1 MAFIQRLFKVYPG
14 EGRRLLLFTLLAAL
28 LQAGVAVGLS
38 IADSVFLSRLGAS
51 SLPIVY
57 VIAPVV
63 MVLFVPFLSFSTAR
77 MGIDRVFDLIQYIL
91 IGGGLFF
98 FVALSG
104 WFPALGESSI
114 VLYLLRLY
122 AYIWLVSLFTLFWNL
137 VDGYFDILDAK
148 RLYPIFGGG
157 LAIGSA
163 LGGGLV
169 TAFSGV
175 IGSHWIFLLWPLM
188 AVLSI
193 FVAMHLRRTERKID
207 DDVEQNN
214 EGFLEQNSKVLKTAG
229 KSSYVLLINLVMF
242 GTLILTT
249 FTEFQYLDIF
259 AANAT
264 EQQLATKFGQLFLVV
279 NLVSVVINFFL
290 FNRIIVLIGVKNAL
304 LVQPAIYLI
313 AFVFF
318 YFEGG
323 EKAAIFG
330 FLAYHGFYLS
340 FDANNWNFLFN
351 ASPSEVKK
359 EIRTFTEGLMDP
371 LATAVAGFILLL
383 AGSTMAGSVDWFS
396 LENLAA
402 IGLGLAFLHMGV
414 AFLLRNRYPTAIM
427 ENLRKEW
434 LNFSLSR
441 KELREK
447 FSEADLE
454 SFQLDSLNPDSA
466 AHFSSIRFLGLR
478 RKAAALESLILSFSE
493 DPRRQTERSEIL
505 AEILEEEDSFVVQRV
520 IQWAE
525 QEQQSFPVSVLRE
538 LGSHG
543 LIPSRKAMPLLASD
557 SAGDREAAVVAL
569 WNSRDL
575 QDNFMALDELR
586 TLLDGSEE
594 EKASAISAFGF
605 TNKESYAHS
614 LVAYLDDP
622 SAEMRSRAL
631 ESIRMLVGPASSRLI
646 PRILRTMEHASEED
660 RFRGIEILER
670 IQDAESLFPLF
681 RMAQEFNP
689 RQRRRVEM
697 FARSLGLKSVP
708 AIVAVLD
715 NDTLPYRSRSL
726 AARTLSHLSFAQLD
740 SMVAEIVNTEIQTSY
755 LYLDRAYLLQHS
767 EETSPSIQ
775 LLGQY
780 YQDMQQVTLEFVLE
794 LLALAGR
801 IPDYEQIAASLRSA
815 NPRMR
820 GDSIETLEQSVHR
833 TVFRNILPLVD
844 SRPLEEKIQFYYR
857 NFSGSRDSAQAILE
871 KALKSKNDLEK
882 ALASQALYESR
893 GEKSLDRIYRSEPFS
908 GPIARSVYLS
918 LSEGPDHPMNP
929 VERLQAL
936 KSEPVLGG
944 LSVLNLRSP
953 AVEATYRVAD
963 NTTLYKSG
971 DPAEALFLAVQ
982 GKFEV
987 SSGSRYGKDTGY
999 EMLETLGTGPG
1010 HLSVPG
1016 ADQNGNARGSEDQI
1030 TRRATVT
1037 MKSGSYLEIPRSS
1050 LEEMLE
1056 SDPQAAIAIL
1066 EALSK

>member
-1 MAFIQRLFKVYPG
+1 MAFLQRLFKVYPG
-14 EGRRLLLFTLLAAL
+14 EGRRLILFTLLATL
-28 LQAGVAVGLS
+28 LQAGVAIGLS
-38 IADSVFLSRLGAS
+38 IADSVFLSRLGAG
-51 SLPIVY
+51 SLPVVY
-57 VIAPVV
+57 VTAPIV
-63 MVLFVPFLSFSTAR
+63 MVLFVPFLSYSTSR
-77 MGIDRVFDLIQYIL
+77 MGIDKVFDLIQYIL

-104 WFPALGESSI
+104 WFPALGESTI

-122 AYIWLVSLFTLFWNL
+122 AYIWLVSLYTLFWNL

-169 TAFSGV
+169 TAFSGM
-175 IGSHWIFLLWPLM
+175 IGSHWIFLLWPVM
-188 AVLSI
+188 ASLSI
-193 FVAMHLRRTERKID
+193 FVALVLRRSERKID
-207 DDVEQNN
+207 DDAEENK
-214 EGFLEQNSKVLKTAG
+214 EGFLDQNAKVLKTAG

-242 GTLILTT
+242 GTLVLTT

-259 AANAT
+259 SAGRNEQELAAM
-264 EQQLATKFGQLFLVV
+264 FGMLFLVV
-279 NLVSVVINFFL
+279 NLVNVIVNFFL

-304 LVQPAIYLI
+304 LIQPAIYLL

-318 YFEGG
+318 FFDGAEY
-323 EKAAIFG
+323 AAIFG

-371 LATAVAGFILLL
+371 LATAVAGFFLLL
-383 AGSTMAGSVDWFS
+383 AGSAMASSIDWLS
-396 LENLAA
+396 LENLGT
-402 IGLGLAFLHMGV
+402 IGLGLAFLHLGV

-434 LNFSLSR
+434 LNFSVSR

-447 FSEADLE
+447 FAEEDLE
-454 SFQLDSLNPDSA
+454 SFQMDSLNPTSA
-466 AHFSSIRFLGLR
+466 AHFSSIRFLGLK

-493 DPRRQTERSEIL
+493 DPDHQEERSEIL
-505 AEILEEEDSFVVQRV
+505 AELLEEEDSFVVQRV

-543 LIPSRKAMPLLASD
+543 LIPSRKAMPLLASE

-586 TLLDGSEE
+586 TLLDGSEA

-622 SAEMRSRAL
+622 SPEMRSRAL
-631 ESIRMLVGPASSRLI
+631 ESIRMLVVPASGRLI

-715 NDTLPYRSRSL
+715 NDSLPYRSRSL

-740 SMVAEIVNTEIQTSY
+740 SMVGEIVETEIQTSY
-755 LYLDRAYLLQHS
+755 LYLDRAFVLRNS
-767 EETSPSIQ
+767 EETSPSIY
-775 LLGQY
+775 LLGQFY
-780 YQDMQQVTLEFVLE
+780 EDMQQVTLEFVLE

-815 NPRMR
+815 NPRTR

-844 SRPLEEKIQFYYR
+844 SRPLEEKIEFYYR

-871 KALKSKNDLEK
+871 KALKGKNDLEK
-882 ALASQALYESR
+882 ALASQALFESR
-893 GEKSLDRIYRSEPFS
+893 GEKSLDRIYRAEPFS
-908 GPIARSVYLS
+908 GPISRSVYLS

-936 KSEPVLGG
+936 KSEPILGG
-944 LSVLNLRSP
+944 LSILNLRSP
-953 AVEATYRVAD
+953 AVEAVYREAS
-963 NTTLYKSG
+963 NTTLYSRG
-971 DPAEALFLAVQ
+971 DRADALYLAVEGNFQ
-982 GKFEV
+982 VSDGGK
-987 SSGSRYGKDTGY
+987 YGVQTGY
-999 EMLETLGTGPG
+999 EMLEALGTGSNHSG
-1010 HLSVPG
+1010 T
-1016 ADQNGNARGSEDQI
+1016 NGKALDSGNDSDVL
-1030 TRRATVT
+1030 RRATVT
-1037 MKSGSYLEIPRSS
+1037 MKTGSYLEIPRSS
-1050 LEEMLE
+1050 IEEMLE
-1056 SDPQAAIAIL
+1056 SDPQASIAIL

>member
-1 MAFIQRLFKVYPG
+1 LAFLQRLFKVYPG
-14 EGRRLLLFTLLAAL
+14 EGRRLILFTLLATL
-28 LQAGVAVGLS
+28 LQAGVAIGLS
-38 IADSVFLSRLGAS
+38 IADSVFLSRLGAG
-51 SLPIVY
+51 SLPVVY
-57 VIAPVV
+57 VTAPIV
-63 MVLFVPFLSFSTAR
+63 MVLFVPFLSYSTSR
-77 MGIDRVFDLIQYIL
+77 MGIDKVFDLIQYIL

-104 WFPALGESSI
+104 WFPALGESTI

-122 AYIWLVSLFTLFWNL
+122 AYIWLVSLYTLFWNL

-169 TAFSGV
+169 TAFSGM
-175 IGSHWIFLLWPLM
+175 IGSHWIFLLWPVM
-188 AVLSI
+188 ASLSI
-193 FVAMHLRRTERKID
+193 FVALVLRRSERKID
-207 DDVEQNN
+207 DDAEENK
-214 EGFLEQNSKVLKTAG
+214 EGFLDQNAKVLKTAG

-242 GTLILTT
+242 GTLVLTT

-259 AANAT
+259 SAGRNEQELAAM
-264 EQQLATKFGQLFLVV
+264 FGMLFLVV
-279 NLVSVVINFFL
+279 NLVNVIVNFFL

-304 LVQPAIYLI
+304 LIQPAIYLL

-318 YFEGG
+318 FFDGAEY
-323 EKAAIFG
+323 AAIFG

-371 LATAVAGFILLL
+371 LATAVAGFFLLL
-383 AGSTMAGSVDWFS
+383 AGSAMASSIDWLS
-396 LENLAA
+396 LENLGT
-402 IGLGLAFLHMGV
+402 IGLGLAFLHLGV

-434 LNFSLSR
+434 LNFSVSR

-447 FSEADLE
+447 FAEEDLE
-454 SFQLDSLNPDSA
+454 SFQMDSLNPTSA
-466 AHFSSIRFLGLR
+466 AHFSSIRFLGLK

-493 DPRRQTERSEIL
+493 DPDHQEERSEIL
-505 AEILEEEDSFVVQRV
+505 AELLEEEDSFVVQRV

-543 LIPSRKAMPLLASD
+543 LIPSRKAMPLLASE

-586 TLLDGSEE
+586 TLLDGSEA

-622 SAEMRSRAL
+622 SPEMRSRAL
-631 ESIRMLVGPASSRLI
+631 ESIRMLVGPASGRLI

-715 NDTLPYRSRSL
+715 NDSLPYRSRSL

-740 SMVAEIVNTEIQTSY
+740 SMVGEIVETEIQTSY
-755 LYLDRAYLLQHS
+755 LYLDRAFVLRNS
-767 EETSPSIQ
+767 EETSPSIY
-775 LLGQY
+775 LLGQFY
-780 YQDMQQVTLEFVLE
+780 EDMQQVTLEFVLE

-815 NPRMR
+815 NPRTR

-844 SRPLEEKIQFYYR
+844 SRPLEEKIEFYYR

-871 KALKSKNDLEK
+871 KALKGKNDLEK
-882 ALASQALYESR
+882 ALASQALFESR
-893 GEKSLDRIYRSEPFS
+893 GEKSLDRIYRAEPFS
-908 GPIARSVYLS
+908 GPISRSVYLS

-936 KSEPVLGG
+936 KSEPILGG
-944 LSVLNLRSP
+944 LSILNLRSP
-953 AVEATYRVAD
+953 AVEAVYREAS
-963 NTTLYKSG
+963 NTTLYSRG
-971 DPAEALFLAVQ
+971 DRADALYLAVEGNFQ
-982 GKFEV
+982 VSDGGK
-987 SSGSRYGKDTGY
+987 YGVQTGY
-999 EMLETLGTGPG
+999 EMLEALGTGSNHSG
-1010 HLSVPG
+1010 T
-1016 ADQNGNARGSEDQI
+1016 NGKALDSGNDSDVL
-1030 TRRATVT
+1030 RRATVT
-1037 MKSGSYLEIPRSS
+1037 MKTGSYLEIPRSS
-1050 LEEMLE
+1050 IEEMLE
-1056 SDPQAAIAIL
+1056 SDPQASIAIL

>member
-1 MAFIQRLFKVYPG
+1 MAFLQRLFKVYPG
-14 EGRRLLLFTLLAAL
+14 EGRRLILFTLLATL
-28 LQAGVAVGLS
+28 LQAGVAIGLS
-38 IADSVFLSRLGAS
+38 IADSVFLSRLGAG
-51 SLPIVY
+51 SLPVVY
-57 VIAPVV
+57 VTAPIV
-63 MVLFVPFLSFSTAR
+63 MVLFVPFLSYSTSR
-77 MGIDRVFDLIQYIL
+77 MGIDKVFDLIQYIL

-104 WFPALGESSI
+104 WFPALGESTI

-122 AYIWLVSLFTLFWNL
+122 AYIWLVSLYTLFWNL

-169 TAFSGV
+169 TAFSGM
-175 IGSHWIFLLWPLM
+175 IGSHWIFLLWPVM
-188 AVLSI
+188 ASLSI
-193 FVAMHLRRTERKID
+193 FVALVLRRSERKID
-207 DDVEQNN
+207 DDAEENK
-214 EGFLEQNSKVLKTAG
+214 EGFLDQNAKVLKTAG

-242 GTLILTT
+242 GTLVLTT

-259 AANAT
+259 SAGRNEQELAAM
-264 EQQLATKFGQLFLVV
+264 FGMLFLVV
-279 NLVSVVINFFL
+279 NLVNVIVNFFL

-304 LVQPAIYLI
+304 LIQPAIYLL

-318 YFEGG
+318 FFDGAEY
-323 EKAAIFG
+323 AAIFG

-371 LATAVAGFILLL
+371 LATAVAGFFLLL
-383 AGSTMAGSVDWFS
+383 AGSAMASSIDWLS
-396 LENLAA
+396 LENLGT
-402 IGLGLAFLHMGV
+402 IGLGLAFLHLGV

-434 LNFSLSR
+434 LNFSVSR

-447 FSEADLE
+447 FAEEDLE
-454 SFQLDSLNPDSA
+454 SFQMDSLNPTSA
-466 AHFSSIRFLGLR
+466 AHFSSIRFLGLK

-493 DPRRQTERSEIL
+493 DPDHQEERSEIL
-505 AEILEEEDSFVVQRV
+505 AELLEEEDSFVVQRV

-543 LIPSRKAMPLLASD
+543 LIPSRKAMPLLASE

-586 TLLDGSEE
+586 TLLDGSEA

-622 SAEMRSRAL
+622 SPEMRSRAL
-631 ESIRMLVGPASSRLI
+631 ESIRMLVGPASGRLI

-715 NDTLPYRSRSL
+715 NDSLPYRSRSL

-740 SMVAEIVNTEIQTSY
+740 SMVGEIVETEIQTSY
-755 LYLDRAYLLQHS
+755 LYLDRAFVLRNS
-767 EETSPSIQ
+767 EETSPSIY
-775 LLGQY
+775 LLGQFY
-780 YQDMQQVTLEFVLE
+780 EDMQQVTLEFVLE

-815 NPRMR
+815 NPRTR

-844 SRPLEEKIQFYYR
+844 SRPLEEKIEFYYR

-871 KALKSKNDLEK
+871 KALKGKNDLEK
-882 ALASQALYESR
+882 ALASQALFESR
-893 GEKSLDRIYRSEPFS
+893 GEKSLDRIYRAEPFS
-908 GPIARSVYLS
+908 GPISRSVYLS

-936 KSEPVLGG
+936 KSEPILGG
-944 LSVLNLRSP
+944 LSILNLRSP
-953 AVEATYRVAD
+953 AVEAVYREAS
-963 NTTLYKSG
+963 NTTLYSRG
-971 DPAEALFLAVQ
+971 DRADALYLAVEGNFQ
-982 GKFEV
+982 VSDGGK
-987 SSGSRYGKDTGY
+987 YGVQTGY
-999 EMLETLGTGPG
+999 EMLEALGTGSNHSG
-1010 HLSVPG
+1010 T
-1016 ADQNGNARGSEDQI
+1016 NGKALDSGNDSDVL
-1030 TRRATVT
+1030 RRATVT
-1037 MKSGSYLEIPRSS
+1037 MKTGSYLEIPRSS
-1050 LEEMLE
+1050 IEEMLE
-1056 SDPQAAIAIL
+1056 SDPQASIAIL